1 MAGSF
6 CRLRSWLKAAVNGVA
21 LLLVT
26 PFALTCWLE
35 ARAGLGHEGVFA
47 FWSHVFSLL
56 PGPPGMALRRA
67 YYRLTLDRCSAHCF
81 IGFGALFSHRQAV
94 VEDGVYVGPY
104 ALIGSARLRKG
115 CLIGSRASL
124 LSGGELHELDADGQ
138 WTPFDPSRLRQIE
151 IGEQAWMGEG
161 CIVMADIGGGSAIAA
176 GTVVS
181 TPVPAGV
188 AVAGNPAR
196 FVRRLSPPGP
206 AEGREESDEIPA
218 SSLH

>member
-6 CRLRSWLKAAVNGVA
+6 CHLRSWLKSAVNGVA

-47 FWSHVFSLL
+47 FWSHLFSLL

-67 YYRLTLDRCSAHCF
+67 YYRLTLDQCSAHCF

-104 ALIGSARLRKG
+104 ALIGSARVALAPG
-115 CLIGSRASL
+115 ITLANNATTASNNGSATNVVGSVALTPKSSDPRRRVSAYAPSNQPRHPRS
-124 LSGGELHELDADGQ
+124 SGGA
-138 WTPFDPSRLRQIE
+138 RLR
-151 IGEQAWMGEG
+151 
-161 CIVMADIGGGSAIAA
+161 
-176 GTVVS
+176 
-181 TPVPAGV
+181 
-188 AVAGNPAR
+188 
-196 FVRRLSPPGP
+196 RR
-206 AEGREESDEIPA
+206 A
-218 SSLH
+218 